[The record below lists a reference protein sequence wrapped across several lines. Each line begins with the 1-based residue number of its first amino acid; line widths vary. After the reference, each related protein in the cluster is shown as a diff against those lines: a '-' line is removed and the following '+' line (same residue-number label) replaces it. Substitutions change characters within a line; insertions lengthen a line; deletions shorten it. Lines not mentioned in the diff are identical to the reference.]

1 MNQKRCALMLLV
13 SLLMTSTP
21 LLAVDSEALGEELK
35 KGQNRAET
43 QKPTPQKQA
52 DEELAHTS
60 KQGKTK

>member
-1 MNQKRCALMLLV
+1 
-13 SLLMTSTP
+13 MTSTP

-52 DEELAHTS
+52 DEELARTS